1 MAAASRLSVPARLSM
16 VPGMRFAQE
25 PTEGNTISAY
35 APGAITINEQ
45 VIRTSVI
52 VTPERLI
59 TDWLPE
65 RFEDLSAAHL
75 VRLEELTPEIIVI
88 GTGDTLHF
96 PEPRYMAG
104 FLTQGIGVEVMD
116 TNAACRTYNI
126 LHSEDRN
133 VVAAL
138 LLG

>member
-1 MAAASRLSVPARLSM
+1 M
-16 VPGMRFAQE
+16 VPGMRLAQE
-25 PTEGNTISAY
+25 QTEGNTVSAY
-35 APGAITINEQ
+35 APGEITINEQ

-75 VRLEELTPEIIVI
+75 VRLEELEPEIIVI
-88 GTGDTLHF
+88 GTGNTLRF

-126 LHSEDRN
+126 LRSEERN

-138 LLG
+138 MLC

>member
-1 MAAASRLSVPARLSM
+1 M

-25 PTEGNTISAY
+25 QTEGNTVSAY